1 MINPIKIFKEYF
13 SIINYA
19 KQQKKDLNI
28 YPYKILLSYRIIDH
42 LFVSVEQLASQ
53 ILWIQNKLSNV
64 VVKPKQVFSFWKI
77 LGNPAHISENS
88 DSILLYEI
96 YSSIIYH
103 LALVSGLAILER
115 HPSSVDHFTKEQR
128 IYPLGAE
135 ALVLYESKDLKI
147 KNNYDFPLKFNFEIK
162 NQILNGSILSTEK
175 IIRNEVVFT
184 CRDFKKF
191 KEVLT
196 RINRRTTDVSVYK
209 MKI

>member
-1 MINPIKIFKEYF
+1 MINLIKIFKEYF

-28 YPYKILLSYRIIDH
+28 YPYKILLSYRMIDH

-53 ILWIQNKLSNV
+53 ILWIQNKLSDV

-103 LALVSGLAILER
+103 LALISGLAILER
-115 HPSSVDHFTKEQR
+115 HPSTVDHFTEDQR

-135 ALVLYESKDLKI
+135 ALVLYKSRDLKI
-147 KNNYDFPLKFNFEIK
+147 KNGYAFPIKFNFQIK
-162 NQILNGSILSTEK
+162 NQILNGSILSSEK

-184 CRDFKKF
+184 NRDFKNF

-196 RINRRTTDVSVYK
+196 RINRRTTEVSFYK
-209 MKI
+209 KKL

>member
-1 MINPIKIFKEYF
+1 MINPIKILKEYF
-13 SIINYA
+13 SIIKYA

-28 YPYKILLSYRIIDH
+28 YPYEILLSYRMIDY

-53 ILWIQNKLSNV
+53 VLWIQNKLSDV
-64 VVKPKQVFSFWKI
+64 VVKPKQIFSFWNI
-77 LGNPAHISENS
+77 LANPAHISENS

-115 HPSSVDHFTKEQR
+115 HPSTVDHFTKEQR

-147 KNNYDFPLKFNFEIK
+147 KNNYDFPIKFNFEIK

>member
-64 VVKPKQVFSFWKI
+64 VVKPKQIFSFWKI
-77 LGNPAHISENS
+77 LGNPAHISESS

-115 HPSSVDHFTKEQR
+115 HPSPVDHFTKEQR

-147 KNNYDFPLKFNFEIK
+147 KNNYDFPIKFNFEIK

-184 CRDFKKF
+184 CRDLKKF